1 MRYESNEDKKST
13 HDRVGVIEF
22 RAITTDQVFFAGRE
36 KRTSVSVVECDDQ
49 RSSSFVSKLK
59 EFRELVLEDIKEM
72 MQLEGERMMEKDR
85 EEEEEDDDDDDD
97 DDENVE

>member
-1 MRYESNEDKKST
+1 
-13 HDRVGVIEF
+13 
-22 RAITTDQVFFAGRE
+22 
-36 KRTSVSVVECDDQ
+36 
-49 RSSSFVSKLK
+49 LK
-59 EFRELVLEDIKEM
+59 EFRELVLVDIKEM

>member
-85 EEEEEDDDDDDD
+85 EEDDDDDDD